1 MLPKNSWREFEPRFG
16 FPTFKGV
23 RSLTSFSIRPDFRPL
38 DYAKIAA
45 GAKTALRQGPRAV
58 KGFAT
63 THVPLLLHCHS
74 KRLRF
79 RVIVTTRRGE
89 YLGEHRVQGV
99 YPPGG
104 AVDVDVTE
112 VIERMGLPDDDYM
125 AIMVMSNGRHDAMR
139 SSPGSYS
146 MTYYNER
153 FYTTYRTGGFVRTL
167 NDPRRKKHVGF
178 RGINP
183 KAVATE
189 RHLSSVLLINHSS
202 NPVYDETVSPTSL
215 LLRPDGQT
223 REASF
228 GPIPP
233 FGGVE
238 RSLENLFG
246 ADVVDFLAPF
256 GGRATTITTCS
267 GVTLASLHLMR
278 ARDGSSMSIEHSRP
292 THTYLLHGV

>member
-1 MLPKNSWREFEPRFG
+1 MLPKHAWREFEPRFG

-23 RSLTSFSIRPDFRPL
+23 RSLASFSIRPDFRPL
-38 DYAKIAA
+38 DYARIAA
-45 GAKTALRQGPRAV
+45 GAKAALRQGPRAV

-63 THVPLLLHCHS
+63 THVPLLLHCRG

-79 RVIVTTRRGE
+79 RVIVTTRGGE
-89 YLGEHRVQGV
+89 FLGEHRVQGV

-104 AVDVDVTE
+104 AVDVDVSGL
-112 VIERMGLPDDDYM
+112 IERMGLPDDDYM
-125 AIMVMSNGRHDAMR
+125 AIMVMSNGRHDAVR

-146 MTYYNER
+146 MTYYSDR

-167 NDPRRKKHVGF
+167 NDPRRKSHFGF

-183 KAVATE
+183 KAVATGKQM
-189 RHLSSVLLINHSS
+189 SSLLLINHSS
-202 NPVYDETVSPTSL
+202 SPAYDRTVAPTAL

-223 REASF
+223 REAGF
-228 GPIPP
+228 GEIPP

-238 RSLENLFG
+238 RSLEDLFG
-246 ADVVDFLAPF
+246 ADVVEFLAPF
-256 GGRATTITTCS
+256 GGQATTITTCP

-292 THTYLLHGV
+292 THTYLINPV